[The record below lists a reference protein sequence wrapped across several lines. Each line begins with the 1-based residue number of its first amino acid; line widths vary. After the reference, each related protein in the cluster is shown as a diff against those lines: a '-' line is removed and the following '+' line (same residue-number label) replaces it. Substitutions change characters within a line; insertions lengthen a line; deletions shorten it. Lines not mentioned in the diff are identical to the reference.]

1 MNKWVSHG
9 TVPSIL
15 LVEEAPVVK
24 AVQADMQVKHTGRK
38 CKKVATNIMHA
49 GD

>member
-15 LVEEAPVVK
+15 LVEEAPVVE
-24 AVQADMQVKHTGRK
+24 AVQADMQVKI
-38 CKKVATNIMHA
+38 ATNTI
-49 GD
+49 